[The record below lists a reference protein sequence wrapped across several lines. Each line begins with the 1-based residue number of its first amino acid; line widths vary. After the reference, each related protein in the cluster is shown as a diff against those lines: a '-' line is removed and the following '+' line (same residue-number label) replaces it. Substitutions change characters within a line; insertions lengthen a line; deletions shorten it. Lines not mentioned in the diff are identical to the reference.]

1 MKFSLMQKRLLF
13 TLFSLVCWTFAQA
26 QIQTPEQFLGYKPGD
41 RFTPHHRMV
50 DYFEHVAANNP
61 NVKLIQYGETNEK
74 RPLIM
79 AILSS
84 PENMANLEQ
93 IRTDNLKRA
102 GLMEGT
108 PSTAIPINWMS
119 FNVHGNESV
128 GMEAAISAFHT
139 LANPTNAK
147 SQEWLKNQVIII
159 DPAINPDGRDRYAM
173 WYNQKMN
180 TILQPDLQSVEH
192 NEPWPGGRANHY
204 LFDLNRDW
212 AWQVQVESQ
221 ARLKVYQQWMPQ
233 LHLDFHE
240 QGINN
245 PFYMAPAAEPLH
257 EQLTAWQHE
266 FQDIFGRNTAKYFD
280 DMGRFYF
287 TKERFDLLYPSYGD
301 SYPMFNGAIGM
312 TIEQGG
318 GGQAG
323 RGGFNAVGDTVTLS
337 YRIEGHYTAAM
348 SAAEVTSQNASKLL
362 EQFAKFYK
370 ENSTNPKGK
379 YKSFVIKGES
389 NPAQVAKLLELLD
402 KNGIRYGKAG
412 SKSGLRG
419 FEYQSGKSAAFSTS
433 DKDIVISA
441 YQPKSV
447 LAQVFFEPN
456 PQLNDSITYD
466 ITSWALPYAY
476 NLKAYA
482 LESRLDPAGAY
493 EKVSFA
499 ENIPGKT
506 PVAYIAKWEG
516 TRDAA
521 FLAALLREGIRVKYP
536 EFPFKTEGKSFPAGT
551 LLITKGGNEYVADF
565 DKKVT
570 EIANQFGISL
580 ETTMT
585 GYMEEGKDFGSPNIR
600 IIQAPKVALVGG
612 AGTSSLNYGELWHFF
627 EKDLNYP
634 LSNLELDNMARYDLS
649 KYDVIILPSMW
660 GGGLNKAAQDKVM
673 EWVRAGGKVIAIDGA
688 VNLFANKE
696 GFSLKTFD
704 TDEEKKSAEKTADT
718 LARKER
724 LEPYQEGER
733 LAISGGAAG
742 AIYQVDMDETHPLGY
757 GTQGKFYTLKN
768 NSSKFAYLIDGVN
781 AGKISSN
788 DSYRTGYI
796 GYKIKS
802 TMGGSLAIGSE
813 RQGRG
818 EIVYFVDNP
827 IFRGFWESGKLV
839 LSNAIFLVGQ

>member
-1 MKFSLMQKRLLF
+1 MKKQLLLTLILF
-13 TLFSLVCWTFAQA
+13 TTTICSWA

-74 RPLIM
+74 RPLI
-79 AILSS
+79 IDIFSS
-84 PENMANLEQ
+84 SENMARLEE

-102 GLMEGT
+102 GLMDGS
-108 PSTAIPINWMS
+108 PVHSIPVNWMS

-128 GMEAAISAFHT
+128 GMEAAISAFYT
-139 LANPTNAK
+139 LANPANAK
-147 SQEWLKNQVIII
+147 SQEWLKNQVIIM
-159 DPAINPDGRDRYAM
+159 DPAINPDGRDRYSN

-180 TILQPDLQSVEH
+180 TTLQPDLQSMEH
-192 NEPWPGGRANHY
+192 SEPWPGGRANHY

-221 ARLKVYQQWMPQ
+221 ARLKMYQQWLPQ

-257 EQLTAWQHE
+257 EQLSPFQHE
-266 FQDIFGRNTAKYFD
+266 FQDIFGKNTAKYFD
-280 DMGRFYF
+280 EMGRFYF

-323 RGGFNAVGDTVTLS
+323 RGGFNSVGDTVTLS
-337 YRIEGHYTAAM
+337 YRIEGHYTAAL
-348 SAAEVTSQNASKLL
+348 SAAEVTSKNAEKLL
-362 EQFAKFYK
+362 SEFTKFYK
-370 ENSTNPKGK
+370 DNSSSPKGK

-412 SKSGLRG
+412 AKSGLKG
-419 FEYQSGKSAAFSTS
+419 YEYQSGKSNSFSTS
-433 DKDIVISA
+433 DQDIVISA

-466 ITSWALPYAY
+466 ITSWSMPYAY
-476 NLKAYA
+476 NVEAYA
-482 LESRLDPAGAY
+482 LETRMDPAGTY
-493 EKVSFA
+493 EKPAFA
-499 ENIPGKT
+499 TNVAGKT
-506 PVAYIAKWEG
+506 PVAYIAGWHG

-521 FLAALLREGIRVKYP
+521 FLAALLNQGIRVKYP
-536 EFPFKTEGKSFPAGT
+536 EYAFKTEGKSFPAGT

-570 EIANQFGISL
+570 ETANKFGITL
-580 ETTMT
+580 ATTMT
-585 GYMEEGKDFGSPNIR
+585 GYVEEGKDFGSPNIR
-600 IIQAPKVALVGG
+600 VIQAPKVALIGG
-612 AGTSSLNYGELWHFF
+612 DGTNSLGFGEVWHFF

-634 LSNLELDNMARYDLS
+634 LSTLELENMGRYDLS
-649 KYDVIILPSMW
+649 KYDVIIMPSTR
-660 GGGLNKAAQDKVM
+660 GGGLSKAAQDNIID
-673 EWVRAGGKVIAIDGA
+673 WVRAGGKMIAIDNA
-688 VNLFANKE
+688 LNLFANKE
-696 GFSLKTFD
+696 GFALKTFD
-704 TDEEKKSAEKTADT
+704 TDEEKKEAEKVEKSIA
-718 LARKER
+718 KEER
-724 LEPYQEGER
+724 LAPYIEGER

-742 AIYQVDMDETHPLGY
+742 AIYKVDMDQTHPLGY
-757 GTQGKFYTLKN
+757 GTGGKFYTLKN
-768 NSSKFAYLIDGVN
+768 NSSKYAYLTDGVN
-781 AGKISSN
+781 AGKIISN

-802 TMGGSLAIGSE
+802 TMGASLAIGAE
-813 RQGRG
+813 NIGRG

-839 LSNAIFLVGQ
+839 LSNAIFMVGQ

>member
-1 MKFSLMQKRLLF
+1 MKKSILLF
-13 TLFSLVCWTFAQA
+13 LFLTFGLQVTFA

-74 RPLIM
+74 RPLIL

-84 PENMANLEQ
+84 AENMAQLEQ

-102 GLMEGT
+102 GLLQGT

-139 LANPTNAK
+139 LADPNNQK

-180 TILQPDLQSVEH
+180 TILQPDLQSAEH

-221 ARLKVYQQWMPQ
+221 ARLKMYQQWMPQ

-257 EQLTAWQHE
+257 EQLTDWQHE
-266 FQDIFGRNTAKYFD
+266 FQDIFGKNTAKYFD
-280 DMGRFYF
+280 EMGRFYF

-301 SYPMFNGAIGM
+301 TYPMYNGAIGM

-318 GGQAG
+318 GGRAG
-323 RGGFNAVGDTVTLS
+323 RGGFNAIGDTVTLS

-348 SAAEVTSQNASKLL
+348 SAAEVTSANADRLL
-362 EQFAKFYK
+362 EEYSKYFQ
-370 ENSTNPKGK
+370 ENSSNPKGK
-379 YKSFVIKGES
+379 YKSFVIKGDS
-389 NPAQVAKLLELLD
+389 NPAQVSKLLALLD

-412 SKSGLRG
+412 NRSGLRG
-419 FEYQSGKSAAFSTS
+419 FEYQSGKNTSFSTNEE
-433 DKDIVISA
+433 DIVVSA
-441 YQPKSV
+441 YQPKAV

-476 NLKAYA
+476 NVSAYA
-482 LESRLDPAGAY
+482 VESRLDPAGAY
-493 EKVSFA
+493 EANPFTPNTA
-499 ENIPGKT
+499 GKT
-506 PVAYIAKWEG
+506 PVAYIASWEG
-516 TRDAA
+516 TRDAV
-521 FLAALLREGIRVKYP
+521 FLAALLKQGIRVKYP

-551 LLITKGGNEYVADF
+551 LLITKGGNEYVPDF

-570 EIANQFGISL
+570 ETANKFGIQL

-600 IIQAPKVALVGG
+600 VIQAPKVALVGG
-612 AGTSSLNYGELWHFF
+612 EGTSSLNYGEIWHFF
-627 EKDLNYP
+627 EQELDYP
-634 LSNLELDNMARYDLS
+634 LVNLEMGNLGRYDLS
-649 KYDVIILPSMW
+649 DYDVLILPSTW
-660 GGGLNKAAQDKVM
+660 GGGLNKAAEEKVM
-673 EWVRAGGKVIAIDGA
+673 EWVRAGGKLIAIDGA
-688 VNLFANKE
+688 LNLFANKE
-696 GFSLKTFD
+696 GFDLKTYD
-704 TDEEKKSAEKTADT
+704 TEEEKKAAEKAAET
-718 LARKER
+718 LAKVER
-724 LEPYQEGER
+724 LAPYQEGER
-733 LAISGGAAG
+733 LAIAGGAAG
-742 AIYQVDMDETHPLGY
+742 AIYQVDMDVTHPLGY
-757 GTQGKFYTLKN
+757 GTGGKYYTLKN
-768 NSSKFAYLIDGVN
+768 NSSKFAYLTDGVN
-781 AGKISSN
+781 AGKISN
-788 DSYRTGYI
+788 TDSYRTGYI

-802 TMGGSLAIGSE
+802 QMGETMAIGVE
-813 RQGRG
+813 NKGRG
-818 EIVYFVDNP
+818 ELIYFVDNP
-827 IFRGFWESGKLV
+827 IFRGFWEAGKLV
-839 LSNAIFLVGQ
+839 LSNAIFMVGQ

>member
-1 MKFSLMQKRLLF
+1 MKKYLLF
-13 TLFSLVCWTFAQA
+13 TLILLAFIGFAKA

-41 RFTPHHRMV
+41 RFTPHHKML
-50 DYFEHVAANNP
+50 DYFEHVATQNP

-74 RPLIM
+74 RPLII

-84 PENMANLEQ
+84 AENMANLEQ

-139 LANPTNAK
+139 LADPTNSK
-147 SQEWLKNQVIII
+147 SQEWLKNQVIIM

-180 TILQPDLQSVEH
+180 TTLQPDLQSMEH

-221 ARLKVYQQWMPQ
+221 QRLKIYQEWMPQ

-266 FQDIFGRNTAKYFD
+266 FQDIFGKNTAKYFD
-280 DMGRFYF
+280 EMGRFYF

-301 SYPMFNGAIGM
+301 TYPMYNGAIGM

-348 SAAEVTSQNASKLL
+348 SAAEATSQNADKLL
-362 EQFAKFYK
+362 EEYAKFYK
-370 ENSTNPKGK
+370 ENASNPKGK
-379 YKSFVIKGES
+379 YKSFVIKGDS

-402 KNGIRYGKAG
+402 KNGIRYGQA
-412 SKSGLRG
+412 SNKSGLKG
-419 FEYQSGKSAAFSTS
+419 YEYQSGKAASFATS
-433 DKDIVISA
+433 NQDIVVSA

-466 ITSWALPYAY
+466 ITSWALPFAY

-482 LESRLDPAGAY
+482 LESRMDPVSSY
-493 EKVSFA
+493 EKPSFS
-499 ENIPGKT
+499 ENVAGKT
-506 PVAYIAKWEG
+506 PVAYMVRWRG

-521 FLAALLREGIRVKYP
+521 FLASLLNQGIRVKYP

-570 EIANQFGISL
+570 DAANKFGITL
-580 ETTMT
+580 DTTQT

-612 AGTSSLNYGELWHFF
+612 NGTSSLNFGEIWHFF
-627 EKDLNYP
+627 EAELNYP
-634 LSNLELDNMARYDLS
+634 LSNLDMENLGRYDLS
-649 KYDVIILPSMW
+649 KYDVLILPSTR
-660 GGGLNKAAQDKVM
+660 GGSLSKAAQEKVIA
-673 EWVRAGGKVIAIDGA
+673 WVKDGGKLIAIDGA
-688 VNLFANKE
+688 LNFFANQE
-696 GFSLKTFD
+696 GFALKTYD
-704 TDEEKKSAEKTADT
+704 TEEEKKEAEKAAEA
-718 LARKER
+718 LAKVER
-724 LEPYQEGER
+724 LAPYQEGER
-733 LAISGGAAG
+733 LAIAGGAAG
-742 AIYQVDMDETHPLGY
+742 AIYEVEMDETHPLGY
-757 GTQGKFYTLKN
+757 GTGGKFFTLKN
-768 NSSKFAYLIDGVN
+768 NSSNFAYMTNGVN
-781 AGKISSN
+781 AGKILSN
-788 DSYRTGYI
+788 DAYRTGYI

-802 TMGGSLAIGSE
+802 KMGESMAIGSE

-818 EIVYFVDNP
+818 HMVYFVDNP

-839 LSNAIFLVGQ
+839 LANAIFMVGQ

>member
-1 MKFSLMQKRLLF
+1 MGIS
-13 TLFSLVCWTFAQA
+13 FAQA

-61 NVKLIQYGETNEK
+61 NVKLIEYGETNEK
-74 RPLIM
+74 RPLLI

-84 PENMANLEQ
+84 AENMANLEQ

-102 GLMEGT
+102 VLMDGS
-108 PSTAIPINWMS
+108 PSTSIPINWMS

-128 GMEAAISAFHT
+128 GMEAAISSFHT
-139 LANPTNAK
+139 LADPTNAT
-147 SQEWLKNQVIII
+147 SQEWLKNQIVII
-159 DPAINPDGRDRYAM
+159 DPAINPDGRDRYAN

-180 TILQPDLQSVEH
+180 TTLQPDLQSVEH

-221 ARLKVYQQWMPQ
+221 ARLKVYQEWMPQ

-257 EQLTAWQHE
+257 EQLTEWQHE
-266 FQDIFGRNTAKYFD
+266 FQDIFGKNTAKYFD
-280 DMGRFYF
+280 EMGRFYF

-301 SYPMFNGAIGM
+301 TYPMYNGAIGM

-323 RGGFNAVGDTVTLS
+323 IGGFNAVGDTVTLS

-348 SAAEVTSQNASKLL
+348 SAAEMTSAHSDKLL
-362 EQFAKFYK
+362 EEFANYYK
-370 ENSTNPKGK
+370 ENSSNPKGQ

-389 NPAQVAKLLELLD
+389 NPAQLAKLLELLD

-412 SKSGLRG
+412 SKSGLKG
-419 FEYQSGKSAAFSTS
+419 FAYQTGKSESFSTS
-433 DKDIVISA
+433 EEDIVISA

-466 ITSWALPYAY
+466 ITSWAMPYAY
-476 NLKAYA
+476 GLEAYA
-482 LESRLDPAGAY
+482 LESRMDPSAAY
-493 EKVSFA
+493 EKPEIST
-499 ENIPGKT
+499 NTPGKT
-506 PVAYIAKWEG
+506 PVAYIATWQG
-516 TRDAA
+516 TRAAA
-521 FLAALLREGIRVKYP
+521 FLTSLFNQGIRVKYP
-536 EFPFKTEGKSFPAGT
+536 EFPFTVEGKSFSAGS
-551 LLITKGGNEYVADF
+551 LLITKGDNKYVADF

-570 EIANQFGISL
+570 DTANEFGVEL
-580 ETTMT
+580 ATTMT

-600 IIQAPKVALVGG
+600 EIQAPKVALIGG
-612 AGTSSLNYGELWHFF
+612 QGTSSLGFGEVWHFF
-627 EKDLNYP
+627 EKELNYP
-634 LSNLELDNMARYDLS
+634 LSNLELDNLIRYDLS
-649 KYDVIILPSMW
+649 NYDVIILPSIW
-660 GGGLNKAAQDKVM
+660 GGGMDKAAMDKM
-673 EWVRAGGKVIAIDGA
+673 MDWVKSGGKLIAIDGA

-696 GFSLKTFD
+696 GFALKTFE
-704 TDEEKKSAEKTADT
+704 TDDAKKAAEKESDEIT
-718 LARKER
+718 KSER
-724 LEPYQEGER
+724 LEPYLEGER
-733 LAISGGAAG
+733 LAISGGTAG
-742 AIYQVDMDETHPLGY
+742 SIYQVDMDMTHPLGY
-757 GTQGKFYTLKN
+757 GTGGKYYTLKN
-768 NSSKFAYLIDGVN
+768 NSNHYAYMDNGVN
-781 AGKISSN
+781 AGKILSN

-802 TMGGSLAIGSE
+802 KMGESLAIGAE

-818 EIVYFVDNP
+818 TIVYFVDNP

-839 LSNAIFLVGQ
+839 LSNAIFMVGQ

>member
-1 MKFSLMQKRLLF
+1 MKKHFLLTFILF
-13 TLFSLVCWTFAQA
+13 TITICSWG

-61 NVKLIQYGETNEK
+61 DVKLIQYGETNEM

-79 AILSS
+79 AIFSS
-84 PENMANLEQ
+84 SENMARLEE

-102 GLMEGT
+102 GLMEGE
-108 PSTAIPINWMS
+108 PIHSIPVNWMS

-128 GMEAAISAFHT
+128 GMEAAISAFYT
-139 LANPTNAK
+139 LANPANAK

-159 DPAINPDGRDRYAM
+159 DPAINPDGRDRYSN

-180 TILQPDLQSVEH
+180 TTLQPDLQSIEH

-221 ARLKVYQQWMPQ
+221 ARMKMYQQWMPQ

-257 EQLTAWQHE
+257 EQLSEFQHE

-280 DMGRFYF
+280 EMGRFYF

-318 GGQAG
+318 GGRAG
-323 RGGFNAVGDTVTLS
+323 RGGFNSVGDTVTLS

-348 SAAEVTSQNASKLL
+348 SAAEVTSQNSERLL
-362 EQFAKFYK
+362 AEFSKFY
-370 ENSTNPKGK
+370 EDNSTNPKGK
-379 YKSFVIKGES
+379 YKSFVIKGKS

-402 KNGIRYGKAG
+402 KNGIQYGKAG
-412 SKSGLRG
+412 SKSGLNG
-419 FEYQSGKSAAFSTS
+419 FAYQTGKSASFSTS
-433 DKDIVISA
+433 EEDIVVSA

-466 ITSWALPYAY
+466 ITSWAMPYAY
-476 NLKAYA
+476 NVEAYA
-482 LESRLDPAGAY
+482 LPSRLDPSGQY
-493 EKVSFA
+493 EKPEFNPNVA
-499 ENIPGKT
+499 GKT
-506 PVAYIAKWEG
+506 PVAYIAGWHG

-521 FLAALLREGIRVKYP
+521 FLAALLNQDIRVKYP
-536 EFPFKTEGKSFPAGT
+536 EFPFEVEGKSFPAGI
-551 LLITKGGNEYVADF
+551 LIITKGGNEYVDNF
-565 DKKVT
+565 DQKVVET
-570 EIANQFGISL
+570 ANKFGIKL
-580 ETTMT
+580 ETTMS
-585 GYMEEGKDFGSPNIR
+585 GYVDKGKDFGSPNIR
-600 IIQAPKVALVGG
+600 TIQAPKVALVGG
-612 AGTSSLNYGELWHFF
+612 EGTSSLGYGEIWHFF
-627 EKDLNYP
+627 ETELNYP
-634 LSNLELDNMARYDLS
+634 LSNLELGDMGRYDLNN
-649 KYDVIILPSMW
+649 YDVIIMPSTR
-660 GGGLNKAAQDKVM
+660 GSGLNKAAQENVLD
-673 EWVRAGGKVIAIDGA
+673 WVRSGGKIIAIDNA
-688 VNLFANKE
+688 LNLFANNE
-696 GFSLKTFD
+696 GFELKTFD
-704 TDEEKKSAEKTADT
+704 TDEEKKEVEKVEEE
-718 LARKER
+718 LAKVER
-724 LEPYQEGER
+724 LAPYQEGER
-733 LAISGGAAG
+733 LSISNGSAG

-757 GTQGKFYTLKN
+757 GTDGKFYTLKN
-768 NSSKFAYLIDGVN
+768 NSSKYAYMDNGVN
-781 AGKISSN
+781 AGKILSN

-802 TMGGSLAIGSE
+802 SMGESLAIGTE
-813 RQGRG
+813 RAGRG
-818 EIVYFVDNP
+818 QIVYFVDNP
-827 IFRGFWESGKLV
+827 IFRGFWESGKLI
-839 LSNAIFLVGQ
+839 LSNAIFMVGQ